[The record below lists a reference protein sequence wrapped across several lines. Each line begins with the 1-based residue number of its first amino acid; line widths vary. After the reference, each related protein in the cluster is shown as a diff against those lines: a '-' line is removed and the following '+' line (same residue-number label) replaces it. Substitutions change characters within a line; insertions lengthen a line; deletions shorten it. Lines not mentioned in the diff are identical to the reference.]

1 MLPSLALSISLAVLA
16 AGVFGLVGHRV
27 MNRAVSQELAIARN
41 AFALWWYLLALT
53 TLVGA
58 LQSVIAI
65 SALPDGAS
73 KGIVIDQGV
82 AHVMTAIGMASI
94 LLVCAALAGLVYY
107 LVFLFTNSRRSLYFL
122 AFGYLV
128 YYILLAYFVLASA
141 PDGVEVQ
148 NWRTKI
154 HNAAPIEG
162 GPLYYTVI
170 GLLILP
176 PFLAAI
182 AYLTLY
188 FRVEDPVLKRRVL
201 LVSLSIIG
209 WFGSALVSTI
219 ERVGDSTEWQVASR
233 FIGLAAAG
241 TIYYAYAG
249 LRPRGGEPVARTASG
264 EPSAPPKPP
273 GRREAARAC

>member
-1 MLPSLALSISLAVLA
+1 MLPSLVLSISLTIVAS
-16 AGVFGLVGHRV
+16 GVFALVGRRV
-27 MNRAVSQELAIARN
+27 MKRPVSQELAIARN
-41 AFALWWYLLALT
+41 AFALWWYLLSLT
-53 TLVGA
+53 TVIGA
-58 LQSVIAI
+58 VQSIIAI
-65 SALPDGAS
+65 SALPAGAD
-73 KGIVIDQGV
+73 KGIVIDKGV
-82 AHVMTAIGMASI
+82 ADVMTAITMASV
-94 LLVCAALAGLVYY
+94 LLLCAALAGLVYY

-128 YYILLAYFVLASA
+128 YYVLLAYFILAA
-141 PDGVEVQ
+141 HPDGVEVQ
-148 NWRTKI
+148 TWRTKL

-162 GPLYYTVI
+162 GPLFYSVI
-170 GLLILP
+170 GFLILP

-188 FRVEDPVLKRRVL
+188 FRVEDPVQKRRVL

-219 ERVGDSTEWQVASR
+219 EQVGNSTEWQVTSR

-249 LRPRGGEPVARTASG
+249 LRPRGGEPMARTGSG
-264 EPSAPPKPP
+264 GPPPPPKPP